1 MYQKLFHSQMRL
13 IASAAVSA
21 MVLALGASAASADT
35 AKCVATISKATA
47 KYELAVQKALG
58 KCQDGKA
65 KGKIPSCPDAATTA
79 AITKSQTS
87 FEGSVSKDCMG
98 ETVASVGFS
107 GLVLRCTGSSRDGL
121 FCTREQNC
129 EGQCDAGGQPGEPCT
144 NNNPDPAHG
153 GVASCAGAC
162 SLNGVEI
169 VGPPP
174 NFGVVSCKGNGAEQC
189 NLQHA
194 CTNSVPTLTQACT
207 TDGDCPMA
215 AAGSCVGQCTS
226 AAVLPHH
233 AGDHCVT
240 DADCGGAAL
249 SCSGFGACNVF
260 TGHCGNIG
268 TCDPADR
275 CPAAID
281 DSAPF
286 ANCDA
291 PLATISDVATCLE
304 CNSNSIA
311 SVATGFA
318 WDNRRPP
325 FGDPAFGVPDDGD
338 MGNSVLGCQRD
349 LGKAVGK
356 YFQAVRKAT
365 QKCTA
370 SLMKGKVPSCP
381 DPTLT
386 ATITNAQTS
395 LSSAISKKCAT
406 TPTLF
411 AETLAADNILA
422 TDPLAGPLNLPNS
435 TTAFGSSAEA
445 LMDTL
450 ATCSDGLAVG
460 KGCQTFCGNGQI
472 DIGEDCDDGNVVD
485 GDNCPSDCRLTTA
498 CSVTGT
504 KMVTVNLSAPAS
516 VLPLGALKVYLA
528 YDDTKVNI
536 PGSGSTAI
544 SSVTA
549 SAFGQSANDLDSA
562 IIVVLDDPTDVGSPP
577 FSVQFNVCSA
587 ASVSASD
594 FNCMVEQAG
603 TAAAV
608 NASGVSCSVTVM

>member
-1 MYQKLFHSQMRL
+1 MYQKPFFSQMRL
-13 IASAAVSA
+13 AAASALMLTLV
-21 MVLALGASAASADT
+21 ASTASADT
-35 AKCVATISKATA
+35 AKCDATISGATA
-47 KYELAVQKALG
+47 KYEEAVQKALG

-65 KGKIPSCPDAATTA
+65 KGKIPSCPDAKTTSSISKA
-79 AITKSQTS
+79 QSK
-87 FEGSVSKDCMG
+87 FEASLAKDCAM
-98 ETVASVGFS
+98 ETVASTGFG
-107 GLVLRCTGSSRDGL
+107 GLVLRCSGSDRDGL
-121 FCTREQNC
+121 FCTRDQNC
-129 EGQCDAGGQPGEPCT
+129 EGHCDTGGQPGEPCT
-144 NNNPDPAHG
+144 NNNPDASHG
-153 GVASCAGAC
+153 GVTSCAGAC

-194 CTNSVPTLTQACT
+194 CSNSSPTLTTPCS
-207 TDGDCPMA
+207 TDADCPMA
-215 AAGSCVGQCTS
+215 APGSCIGQCS
-226 AAVLPHH
+226 AAATLPHH
-233 AGDHCVT
+233 QGDHCVT
-240 DADCGGAAL
+240 DTDCGGAPL
-249 SCSGFGACNVF
+249 SCTGFGVCNAF
-260 TGHCGNIG
+260 PGHCANIG
-268 TCDPADR
+268 TCSPTDR

-338 MGNSVLGCQRD
+338 SGKSVLGCQRD

-370 SLMKGKVPSCP
+370 SLLKGKVPSCP
-381 DPTLT
+381 DATLT
-386 ATITNAQTS
+386 AALTKAKTS
-395 LSSAISKKCAT
+395 LTSAISKKCAT

-422 TDPLAGPLNLPNS
+422 TDPQAGTLNLPNS
-435 TTAFGSSAEA
+435 STAFGDSAAA
-445 LMDTL
+445 LMERL
-450 ATCSDGLAVG
+450 ATCSDGLAVHS
-460 KGCQTFCGNGQI
+460 GCQSFCGNGQI
-472 DIGEDCDDGNVVD
+472 DIGEDCDDGNVLD
-485 GDNCPSDCRLTTA
+485 GDNCPSNCRLNTA
-498 CSVTGT
+498 CSVTGSKT
-504 KMVTVNLSAPAS
+504 VTVNLTAPAS
-516 VLPLGALKVYLA
+516 VLPLGALKAYLA
-528 YDDTKVNI
+528 YDNTKVNI
-536 PGSGSTAI
+536 PGSGAAAI

-549 SAFGQSANDLDSA
+549 NAFGESANDLDSA
-562 IIVVLDDPTDVGSPP
+562 IIVVLDDPTDIGTPP
-577 FSVQFNVCSA
+577 FSVQFNVCSG

-594 FNCMVEQAG
+594 FNCLVEQAG
-603 TAAAV
+603 TAAGV
-608 NASGVSCSVTVM
+608 NASGVSCSITVM